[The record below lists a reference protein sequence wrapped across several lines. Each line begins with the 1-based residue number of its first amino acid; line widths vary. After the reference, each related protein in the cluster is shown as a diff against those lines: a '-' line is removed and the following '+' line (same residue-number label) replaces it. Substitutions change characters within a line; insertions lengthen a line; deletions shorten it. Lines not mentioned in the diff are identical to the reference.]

1 MNSQLV
7 AKGRHPS
14 LLLPSFPM
22 DLTILS
28 PSIVAKDIGYL
39 SFDFITFPWRGESRL
54 LSGWIGGGGGGI
66 AGFNSLLDDMC
77 SAQVPVGKGAHILV
91 IAP

>member
-54 LSGWIGGGGGGI
+54 LSGWIGGGGGGELPVSI
-66 AGFNSLLDDMC
+66 LCWTICVVPKSL
-77 SAQVPVGKGAHILV
+77 SEREHTFW
-91 IAP
+91 